1 MPSYCQKM
9 KRTKKQKGQVKH
21 HGLFKDKFL
30 DKLTRMTTLTP
41 PSRSGG
47 HLVADALI
55 THGVDTAFGVPG
67 ESYLGVLDGLY
78 SHRND
83 FRFVICR
90 QEGGAAFM
98 AEAYAKLT
106 GKPGVCLVTR
116 GPGATNA
123 AIGVHTAH
131 QDSSPMILLVGQV
144 GNDFVEREAFQ
155 ELDYRRMFGP
165 MAKWVAQIDDAAR
178 VPEYMAHAFQVA
190 TSGRPGPVVLALPED
205 MLSAVARVADAK
217 PYRAVQSHP
226 GPADM
231 ARMGELLAGA
241 ERPFVIAGGFGWTRD
256 AARQLREF
264 AEANQLPV
272 GCAFRF
278 QDCMDNGHPNYA
290 GDVGIGINPKLAAR
304 VKNADVVLCIGARL
318 GEMTTSGYTL
328 FDVPVPKQKLIHVH
342 GDPAE
347 LGRVY
352 QAEVM
357 IASGVAEFCAGLGSL
372 SRSTGE
378 GGRAETLATIHSE
391 LAAWQS
397 EPPLYAKRAE
407 PAKLNLWQ
415 VVQTLKRLAPA
426 DAVITNGAG
435 NFATWAHRF
444 WPYAGIE
451 TSDKSQL
458 APTSGAM
465 GYGVPAAVMA
475 SIVAP
480 ARTTINFAGDGDFL
494 MTSQEL
500 ATAVQYGGA
509 PICIVFNN
517 GMYGTIRMHQ
527 EKNHPSRVYGT
538 QLINPDF
545 AKYAESFGGKGFTVT
560 SNAEFDV
567 AFAAALVHTRT
578 AKKPAVIELKVDPQD
593 LTPGATLDAITAAAV
608 QAAAR

>member
-1 MPSYCQKM
+1 
-9 KRTKKQKGQVKH
+9 
-21 HGLFKDKFL
+21 
-30 DKLTRMTTLTP
+30 MTTSNPLP
-41 PSRSGG
+41 RSGG

-67 ESYLGVLDGLY
+67 ESYLEVLDGLY
-78 SHRND
+78 RHKKD

-98 AEAYAKLT
+98 AESYAKLT
-106 GKPGVCLVTR
+106 GKPGVCMVTR

-123 AIGVHTAH
+123 AIGVHTAQ

-155 ELDYRRMFGP
+155 EIDYRRMFGP

-178 VPEYMAHAFQVA
+178 IPEYMAHAFQVA

-205 MLSAVARVADAK
+205 MLRAVASPAEAK

-226 GPADM
+226 GAADM
-231 ARMGELLAGA
+231 ARVAELLAGA
-241 ERPFVIAGGFGWTRD
+241 QRPFVIAGGFGWTRD

-264 AEANQLPV
+264 AEANHLPV

-278 QDCMDNGHPNYA
+278 QDCMDNSHPNFA

-357 IASGVAEFCAGLGSL
+357 IASGVAEFAAALAGVKLGNGHEAARKAAL
-372 SRSTGE
+372 TDVQ
-378 GGRAETLATIHSE
+378 SE
-391 LAAWQS
+391 LAAWRGV
-397 EPPLYAKRAE
+397 PPLYKNRTE
-407 PAKLNLWQ
+407 SAKLNLWE
-415 VVQTLKRLAPA
+415 VVQTLKRLAPT
-426 DAVITNGAG
+426 DAIVTNGAG

-451 TSDKSQL
+451 SCGKSQL

-465 GYGVPAAVMA
+465 GYGVPSAVMA

-480 ARTTINFAGDGDFL
+480 ERIAINFAGDGDFL

-527 EKNHPSRVYGT
+527 EREHPSRVYGT
-538 QLINPDF
+538 QLMNPDF
-545 AKYAESFGGKGFTVT
+545 AKYGESFGGKGFTVT
-560 SNAEFDV
+560 TNAEFDA
-567 AFAAALVHTRT
+567 AFADALAFTRS
-578 AKKPAVIELKVDPQD
+578 AKKPVVIELKVDPQD
-593 LTPGATLDAITAAAV
+593 LTPGATLDTITEI
-608 QAAAR
+608 ARKTKGL

>member
-1 MPSYCQKM
+1 MNSTNPIPVPKL
-9 KRTKKQKGQVKH
+9 RT
-21 HGLFKDKFL
+21 
-30 DKLTRMTTLTP
+30 
-41 PSRSGG
+41 GG
-47 HLVADALI
+47 HLIADALI

-67 ESYLGVLDGLY
+67 ESYLAVLDGLY
-78 SHRND
+78 EHRND

-98 AEAYAKLT
+98 AESYAKLT

-123 AIGVHTAH
+123 AIGVHTAF

-155 ELDYRRMFGP
+155 EIDYRRMFGP

-178 VPEYMAHAFQVA
+178 VPEYMAHAFQIA

-205 MLSAVARVADAK
+205 MLSAMASVAEAK

-226 GPADM
+226 GAVDM
-231 ARMGELLAGA
+231 ARVAELLAGA

-264 AEANQLPV
+264 AEANHLPV

-278 QDCMDNGHPNYA
+278 QDCMDNSHPNYA

-342 GDPAE
+342 GDPTE

-357 IASGVAEFCAGLGSL
+357 IASGVAEFCAGLSSL
-372 SRSTGE
+372 SRSAGE
-378 GGRAETLATIHSE
+378 GRGEGVRSETITTARSD
-391 LAAWQS
+391 LAAWQN
-397 EPPLYAKRAE
+397 EPPLYKNRTE

-415 VVQTLKRLAPA
+415 VVQTLKRFAPA
-426 DAVITNGAG
+426 NSIVTNGAG

-451 TSDKSQL
+451 SCDKSQL

-480 ARTTINFAGDGDFL
+480 ERTVINFAGDGDFM

-527 EKNHPSRVYGT
+527 EREHPSRVYGT
-538 QLINPDF
+538 QLVNPDF

-560 SNAEFDV
+560 TNAEFD
-567 AFAAALVHTRT
+567 AALADALSFTRT

-593 LTPGATLDAITAAAV
+593 LTPGATLDAISETA
-608 QAAAR
+608 RKTKGL

>member
-1 MPSYCQKM
+1 M
-9 KRTKKQKGQVKH
+9 KISNP
-21 HGLFKDKFL
+21 
-30 DKLTRMTTLTP
+30 TP
-41 PSRSGG
+41 RSGG

-67 ESYLGVLDGLY
+67 ESYLAVLDGLY
-78 SHRND
+78 EHRND

-98 AEAYAKLT
+98 AESYAKLT

-178 VPEYMAHAFQVA
+178 VPEYMAHAFQTA

-205 MLSAVARVADAK
+205 MLSASAVVNEAK
-217 PYRAVQSHP
+217 MYRPVQAHP
-226 GPADM
+226 SAAQM
-231 ARMGELLAGA
+231 AEVRALLAGA
-241 ERPFVIAGGFGWTRD
+241 KNPLVIVGGFGWTRN
-256 AARQLREF
+256 AARQFREF
-264 AEANQLPV
+264 IEANHLPV

-278 QDCMDNGHPNYA
+278 QDCIDNNHPNYA

-304 VKNADVVLCIGARL
+304 IANADVVLCIGARL

-342 GDPAE
+342 GDPTE

-352 QAEVM
+352 QAELM
-357 IASGVAEFCAGLGSL
+357 IASGIAEFCALLPSPPVGEGLRDWGKAALANDGNHATVPFSPTPL
-372 SRSTGE
+372 PPAERSTNF
-378 GGRAETLATIHSE
+378 ATLAGE
-391 LAAWQS
+391 LAAWQA
-397 EPPLYAKRAE
+397 EPPLYAKRTE

-426 DAVITNGAG
+426 DAIVTNGAG
-435 NFATWAHRF
+435 NFASWAHRF
-444 WPYAGIE
+444 WPYAGVE
-451 TSDKSQL
+451 TCGKSQL

-480 ARTTINFAGDGDFL
+480 NRTVINFAGDGDFL
-494 MTSQEL
+494 MTAQEL

-517 GMYGTIRMHQ
+517 CMYGTIRMHQ
-527 EKNHPSRVYGT
+527 EKHFPARVYGT
-538 QLINPDF
+538 QLANPDF
-545 AKYAESFGGKGFTVT
+545 AKYGEAFGGAGFVVT
-560 SNAEFDV
+560 TNAEFDA
-567 AFAAALVHTRT
+567 AFAAALTHTR
-578 AKKPAVIELKVDPQD
+578 AQKKPVVIELKVDPQD
-593 LTPGATLDAITAAAV
+593 LTPGASMDAITAAAT
-608 QAAAR
+608 AAIK